1 MNVARSL
8 VLAVSEL
15 NTHMLINEVI
25 SGLKTFIATVRVKNG
40 ASVTTVKTAVH
51 AEGQM
56 QARAILVRVFGESNV
71 FAVLE
76 SQQMTE
82 TDGGII
88 GGTKTLSA
96 SELRVK
102 ALADQ
107 AKKLKDQAKQER
119 ARQGLDK
126 AQKRMAKASSVL

>member
-1 MNVARSL
+1 
-8 VLAVSEL
+8 
-15 NTHMLINEVI
+15 MLINEVI

-82 TDGGII
+82 TE

-102 ALADQ
+102 SLADQ
-107 AKKLKDQAKQER
+107 AKKLQQQAKQER
-119 ARQGLDK
+119 ASQSLDK
-126 AQKRMAKASSVL
+126 AQKRMMKASSVL